1 MPELP
6 EVETIVRQIRPGLV
20 GRRVTGVRV
29 LWARSVARPSVARFR
44 AGLVGRKVDE
54 LFRRGKY
61 FVARLSDVD
70 GVSSFL
76 VGHLRMSGRLYL
88 GAEREPPYT
97 RVALD
102 LDDGHTLAFSDVRK
116 FGRLALSARPE
127 EAMPALGPEPFDPA
141 VDARWLAREL
151 RGRRRAL
158 KPLLLDQ
165 SFLAGL
171 GNIYVDES
179 LHRARLHPLQRS
191 DRAASKAAA
200 LLDAIRAVLVAAIEA
215 EGSSFDVFYRTPEGQ
230 PGAFQDEFL
239 VYGRDGRPCR
249 TCGAT
254 IVKIVVGQRGTHFCR
269 RCQPTPRGLAAAVR
283 TARASPGA

>member
-20 GRRVTGVRV
+20 GRTVVGARV
-29 LWARSVARPSVARFR
+29 LWARSVARPSAARFSS
-44 AGLVGRKVDE
+44 GLVGRRVVE

-61 FVARLSDVD
+61 FVARLRDAD
-70 GVSSFL
+70 DAESFL

-102 LDDGHTLAFSDVRK
+102 LDDGRTLAFSDVRK
-116 FGRLALSARPE
+116 FGRLALVARPE
-127 EAMPALGPEPFDPA
+127 EGMPALGPEPLDPSL
-141 VDARWLAREL
+141 DAAWMAREL
-151 RGRRRAL
+151 RRRKRAL

-179 LHRARLHPLQRS
+179 LHRAGLHPLRRS
-191 DRAASKAAA
+191 DRAATRAGA
-200 LLDAIRAVLVAAIEA
+200 LLDAIRTVLVAAIEA

-249 TCGAT
+249 ACGAP

-269 RCQPTPRGLAAAVR
+269 RCQPAPRPRARAAA
-283 TARASPGA
+283 ASRA